1 MCLFF
6 RPILKPCF
14 VNTNPMPHSITLEV
28 FAEYV
33 SILRLIWQHPE
44 PNWNL
49 MELLWETT
57 WFIATS
63 YKWVYIINLFPPKNE
78 FLREKD
84 LQIFKRVQQVCS
96 SFFDYNIFSTKIDWK
111 KNEKTSRSTCLQSFK
126 TQWNFPKGKR
136 TLNQIIHCKHF

>member
-84 LQIFKRVQQVCS
+84 LQIFKQVQQVCS
-96 SFFDYNIFSTKIDWK
+96 SFFDYNIFSTKIDWIRKWK
-111 KNEKTSRSTCLQSFK
+111 KHHVQLAFNPLK
-126 TQWNFPKGKR
+126 
-136 TLNQIIHCKHF
+136 LNGTFQKENVL